1 MSELTCAEVQEAVTE
16 YALGIL
22 PSTEAREVADHLAVC
37 PACRLQVEQIRVVGE
52 KLLDLVPDAEPPL
65 GFDRKVMAGM
75 RPRRRGR
82 TLLVA
87 GSLAAAA
94 AVAIILGLVAL
105 TGHRNGPHTDR
116 LAAQLRQ
123 GGQVVGSVYVD
134 GTPPWV
140 SMTVRNAG
148 LTGTVTCQLVMST
161 GSAVTVGEFEV
172 VNGRGAWSAPDP
184 AGGSHPVAAR
194 VLAPDGKVLAT
205 ATFPAGEG

>member
-1 MSELTCAEVQEAVTE
+1 MSELACAEVREAATE

-22 PSTEAREVADHLAVC
+22 SSTEAREVSDHLAVC
-37 PACRLQVEQIRVVGE
+37 PACRLEVEQIRVVGE
-52 KLLDLVPDAEPPL
+52 ELLDLVPDAEPPL

-75 RPRRRGR
+75 RPRRHGR
-82 TLLVA
+82 ALLVA

-94 AVAIILGLVAL
+94 AVVIVLGLVAL

-116 LAAQLRQ
+116 LTAQLRR
-123 GGQVVGSVYVD
+123 GGQIVGSVYVD
-134 GTPPWV
+134 GGPSWV

-148 LTGTVTCQLVMST
+148 LTGTVTCQMVTSS

-184 AGGSHPVAAR
+184 AGGSHPVAVR
-194 VLAPDGKVLAT
+194 LLAPDGRVLAT
-205 ATFPAGEG
+205 ATFPVG